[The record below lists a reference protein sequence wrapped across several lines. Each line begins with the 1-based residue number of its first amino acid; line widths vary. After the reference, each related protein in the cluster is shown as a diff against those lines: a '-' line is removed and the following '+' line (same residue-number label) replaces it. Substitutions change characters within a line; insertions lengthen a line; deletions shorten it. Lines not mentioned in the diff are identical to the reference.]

1 MLVFPKYAKSA
12 NLSRRIADV
21 LTISCCRELANFPPE
36 FHVPFVTNLIDE
48 NVEYWVSMFCTR
60 WKTNRRSVFHN
71 RLSPGSCNTS
81 DVILSALGSN

>member
-36 FHVPFVTNLIDE
+36 FHVPFVANLIDE
-48 NVEYWVSMFCTR
+48 NVEYW
-60 WKTNRRSVFHN
+60 SV
-71 RLSPGSCNTS
+71 C
-81 DVILSALGSN
+81 SAHDGRPIAGVCSITGYLLEAAIHLMSFFLL